1 VCALDALG
9 RVAHAEGDDEAAER
23 HVAEALAVAAAGA
36 VPKSYEAEVLRSR
49 AEFALDR
56 GDYGRARAS
65 AEQSLAL
72 AREVGD
78 ALIAEGAAQLL
89 EAAESTEA

>member
-1 VCALDALG
+1 
-9 RVAHAEGDDEAAER
+9 
-23 HVAEALAVAAAGA
+23 
-36 VPKSYEAEVLRSR
+36 
-49 AEFALDR
+49 LDR

-89 EAAESTEA
+89 KAAESTEP